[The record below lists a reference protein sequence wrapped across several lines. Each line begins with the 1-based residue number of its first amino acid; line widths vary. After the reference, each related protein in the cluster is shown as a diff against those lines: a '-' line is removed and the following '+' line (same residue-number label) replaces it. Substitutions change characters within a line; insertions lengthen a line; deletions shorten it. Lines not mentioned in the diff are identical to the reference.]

1 MFSSEERICSV
12 ECPDGGIASYYTLPA
27 GAATSPFGPLDAN
40 NLADAMCAK
49 YAAENALCFN
59 RDIDPACLG
68 QAYSYQLVATGG
80 TPPYMFEYGLG
91 VPAGLAT
98 TDTGLI
104 SGWPP
109 AAGQFPFNVLV
120 TDSHVPPR
128 TASGIVTL
136 RVVEITTATPL
147 PTPAIGVAY
156 SVTLAQ
162 TGADLPLSW
171 LVVTGALAAGLTLD
185 EATGIISGTPT
196 ALQVGDIEI
205 LLQDN
210 AT

>member
-1 MFSSEERICSV
+1 MRPSEEQICSV
-12 ECPDGGIASYYTLPA
+12 ECEDGGIASYYTLPA
-27 GAATSPFGPLDAN
+27 GSVVSEFSYFDAN
-40 NLADAMCAK
+40 TLAAALCSKEAAK
-49 YAAENALCFN
+49 SPLCFN

-80 TPPYMFEYGLG
+80 TAPYTFEYGLG

-104 SGWPP
+104 SGLPP
-109 AAGQFPFNVLV
+109 ASGQFPFDILV
-120 TDSHVPPR
+120 TDSTVPPR
-128 TASGIVTL
+128 TASGMVTL
-136 RVVEITTATPL
+136 RVVEITTVSPL
-147 PTPAIGVAY
+147 AAPAIGVPY

-185 EATGIISGTPT
+185 ETTGVISGTPT